1 MTAANGSRTRKM
13 NSSGSNNAVPTSF
26 EKGWREPRRS
36 CPILGGFLLVLIV
49 LTVSSRAGA
58 QATVEYGSSTAS
70 MGSAAAK
77 TKPGPV
83 FSPPAVQGDKSTH
96 LPLPKDPTPDLT
108 NRRALE
114 GRAGKD
120 AGKLLLRSVPS
131 EAGVW
136 IDGLFVGK
144 TPLMLVLAPGNY
156 RLEMRGARMEFGEQR
171 IPLRPRENRVLVM
184 TLTPRYPA
192 RVHLP

>member
-1 MTAANGSRTRKM
+1 M
-13 NSSGSNNAVPTSF
+13 NSSGSKNAVPMSF
-26 EKGWREPRRS
+26 VKRWRKARRS
-36 CPILGGFLLVLIV
+36 SRPIFGGLLFALLV
-49 LTVSSRAGA
+49 LTVSGHAWA
-58 QATVEYGSSTAS
+58 QATVEYGSATSA

-83 FSPPAVQGDKSTH
+83 FSPPAVRSDKSTH

-131 EAGVW
+131 DAGVW

-184 TLTPRYPA
+184 NLTPRYPA